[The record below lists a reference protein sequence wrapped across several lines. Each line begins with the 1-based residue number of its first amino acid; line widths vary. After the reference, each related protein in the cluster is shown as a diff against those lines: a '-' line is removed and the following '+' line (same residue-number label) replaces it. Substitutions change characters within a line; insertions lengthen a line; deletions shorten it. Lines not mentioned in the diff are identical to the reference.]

1 LNVIIKFKSRYFRL
15 LQSTLLLQ
23 VVITS
28 MLEFNHTLY
37 YIRCEN
43 TEQNYYEKILKT
55 NIEDDSQNLKKN
67 RINSN
72 ENVTILLDESR
83 F

>member
-1 LNVIIKFKSRYFRL
+1 V
-15 LQSTLLLQ
+15 
-23 VVITS
+23 
-28 MLEFNHTLY
+28 LEFNHTLY